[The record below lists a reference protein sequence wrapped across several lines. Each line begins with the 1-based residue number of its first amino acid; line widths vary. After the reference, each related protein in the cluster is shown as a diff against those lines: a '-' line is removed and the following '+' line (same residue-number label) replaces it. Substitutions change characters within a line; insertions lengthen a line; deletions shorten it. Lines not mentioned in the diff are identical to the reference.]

1 MPIDPNRPF
10 QALGIA
16 ILTASDT
23 RTADTDSSGD
33 LAESLC
39 REAGHRIRAR
49 VIVRDDLLALR
60 QQFQHFIDDADVD
73 VVIATGG
80 TGVTGRDVCPE
91 ALAPLVS
98 KPIPGFGE
106 LFRQLSYLEIGSSTI
121 QSRAEA
127 GVCSGTLIFLLPGSR
142 GGVRLGLQEIVLPQ
156 LDSRNR
162 PCSLAELLPRIRHE
176 H

>member
-1 MPIDPNRPF
+1 MNYIGLGYIGVGLG
-10 QALGIA
+10 AGLALIGAGLGIA
-16 ILTASDT
+16 K
-23 RTADTDSSGD
+23 
-33 LAESLC
+33 LAAAALEG
-39 REAGHRIRAR
+39 AAR
-49 VIVRDDLLALR
+49 
-60 QQFQHFIDDADVD
+60 Q
-73 VVIATGG
+73 
-80 TGVTGRDVCPE
+80 PE